1 MSVSVSSEATSTSA
15 GGSGVQA
22 TVAPEMASLDTNERS
37 EGVVTVT
44 AGDDVA
50 IGTTV

>member
-1 MSVSVSSEATSTSA
+1 MSVSVSSEATST
-15 GGSGVQA
+15 GVQA